1 MMRFAGKTVLVTGAA
16 GALGADLSRAFAR
29 EGAARLVLV
38 DRDEEKLTA
47 LRAEIGEKAE
57 IIGCNILSV
66 EDMRRAWANIDLSDG
81 LDVLATAAGTLGSG
95 TNILEIAPEEV
106 DQMLSLNVRGTLL
119 AVQLSIEAIR
129 KRKGNV
135 VTYGSTAG
143 LTGSRALGVYSASK
157 GAVALLSRSL
167 ALALAEEGI
176 RVNSVCPGSITSPM
190 LEQNFSAA
198 GTEAEQRR
206 QMYKELHP
214 LKRFGE
220 LHEVTEAVLYLASEA
235 ASYTTG
241 VALPVDG
248 GRLA

>member
-1 MMRFAGKTVLVTGAA
+1 MRFAGKNVLITGAA
-16 GALGADLSRAFAR
+16 GALGSDLSRAFAR
-29 EGAARLVLV
+29 EGAAHLILI
-38 DRDEEKLTA
+38 DRDVEKLQMLQT
-47 LRAEIGEKAE
+47 EIGGKAE
-57 IIGCNILSV
+57 IVGCDILSAD
-66 EDMRRAWANIDLSDG
+66 DMRRVWGSLDLTDG
-81 LDVLATAAGTLGSG
+81 LDVLVTAAGTLGSG
-95 TNILEIAPEEV
+95 TNILEISPEEV
-106 DQMLSLNVRGTLL
+106 DQMLTLNVRGTLL
-119 AVQLSIEAIR
+119 AVQLSITALR

-167 ALALAEEGI
+167 ALALADEGI

-190 LEQNFSAA
+190 LERNFASAGA
-198 GTEAEQRR
+198 EAEQRR
-206 QMYKELHP
+206 EMYKELHP

-220 LHEVTEAVLYLASEA
+220 LHEVSEAVLYLASEA

-241 VALPVDG
+241 ISLPVDG